1 MFDMHYA
8 ESHHRRYWMNIRDR
22 IEALE
27 QEIYVACSEGD
38 LATVNLLEQQ
48 LEQLRGKA
56 QPWSDEPYAPE
67 GRDYWDSDWR

>member
-1 MFDMHYA
+1 MTTQD
-8 ESHHRRYWMNIRDR
+8 NIAS
-22 IEALE
+22 IEL
-27 QEIYVACSEGD
+27 EIYIAFSEGD

>member
-1 MFDMHYA
+1 M
-8 ESHHRRYWMNIRDR
+8 RYEMTTQDNIAS
-22 IEALE
+22 IE
-27 QEIYVACSEGD
+27 QEIYIAFSEGD

>member
-1 MFDMHYA
+1 MTTQD
-8 ESHHRRYWMNIRDR
+8 NIAS
-22 IEALE
+22 IE
-27 QEIYVACSEGD
+27 QEIYIAFSEGD

-48 LEQLRGKA
+48 LEQLRGKV

>member
-1 MFDMHYA
+1 MTTQD
-8 ESHHRRYWMNIRDR
+8 NIAS
-22 IEALE
+22 IE
-27 QEIYVACSEGD
+27 QEIYIAFSEGD

-56 QPWSDEPYAPE
+56 QPWSDELYAPE

>member
-1 MFDMHYA
+1 MTTQD
-8 ESHHRRYWMNIRDR
+8 NIAS
-22 IEALE
+22 IE
-27 QEIYVACSEGD
+27 QEIYIAFSEGD

>member
-1 MFDMHYA
+1 MTTQD
-8 ESHHRRYWMNIRDR
+8 NIAS
-22 IEALE
+22 IE
-27 QEIYVACSEGD
+27 QEIYIAFSEGD

-56 QPWSDEPYAPE
+56 QPCSDEPYAPE

>member
-1 MFDMHYA
+1 MTTQD
-8 ESHHRRYWMNIRDR
+8 NIAS
-22 IEALE
+22 IEL
-27 QEIYVACSEGD
+27 EIYIAFSEGD

-56 QPWSDEPYAPE
+56 QPWSDEPFAPE

>member
-1 MFDMHYA
+1 
-8 ESHHRRYWMNIRDR
+8 MNIRDR
-22 IEALE
+22 IEAIE

-48 LEQLRGKA
+48 LEQLRGKT
-56 QPWSDEPYAPE
+56 QPWSDETYASE

>member
-1 MFDMHYA
+1 
-8 ESHHRRYWMNIRDR
+8 MNIRDR
-22 IEALE
+22 IEAIE

-48 LEQLRGKA
+48 LEQLRGKS
-56 QPWSDEPYAPE
+56 QPWSDEPYTPE

>member
-1 MFDMHYA
+1 MTTQD
-8 ESHHRRYWMNIRDR
+8 NIAS
-22 IEALE
+22 IE
-27 QEIYVACSEGD
+27 QEIYIALSEGD